1 MADTIMISPG
11 VYSRVF
17 DGTVRPAAPFGI
29 SSVIIAPRAKG
40 PAMTPVFLKDRDE
53 DEKIFGKPS
62 SNGRD
67 FGAYA
72 ARAFLDVKAAPLTMV
87 RLLGVEDTGV
97 VPGFNIGSAG
107 GIYAIGA
114 SGSHVVALVATSGAL
129 TLAGTMTSSVENLAI
144 DIAGYGAV
152 TASLVA
158 NSSKYIKKV
167 LNTDPTQWST
177 QKHFV
182 LATYDYG
189 NMTPASNNAFF
200 ATKIP
205 GANDWT
211 DAYITGATTQVISQP
226 FGSTEYGLFGIGN
239 KFAGN
244 SANTEFKISITNIKK
259 SPNPSQS
266 EFGTFTLLVRKYDD
280 NDRNPI
286 VLETFSNLT
295 LDRDAANY
303 VGRAIGDMY
312 QVWNSTTKKFDEFG
326 EFESKSQYIYIVPSL
341 DLQNGNVPDSA
352 LPFGFNGYQKLADGA
367 VSSKASF
374 PDFPFVNA
382 MTYKNDFNTKVFW
395 GIAVVNNESGTIR
408 QGVPDKA
415 IHLNKALT
423 SASGTT
429 GQKFSLKWLSGATS
443 LVSGYSST
451 ERLTE
456 TNLLAMS
463 TSIAYNTG
471 TASPTGGTSGYMS
484 LDNIENTALAKFTFV
499 PVDGFDG
506 VDVTKTNP
514 FDPSDMG
521 TTSAYQTLACRT
533 AIDMI
538 SNPEDQELNDIAIP
552 GIWASKVTEYAVEMV
567 ESRGDMFYIM
577 DISGS
582 SVDDAVDD
590 LSYRGVDSNLAA
602 TYYPWLRL
610 EDKVNKKLVE
620 VPPSTIMPAVF
631 SYSDSM
637 SFAWIAPAG
646 FTRGGLGI
654 HGVKRAK
661 DKLKKEERD
670 RLYESRIN
678 PIATFAKE
686 GVVVWGQKTLQ
697 NKESALDRINVSR
710 MILRVRREI
719 AKEATKI
726 VFEPNVADTW
736 GKFVNKVTPK
746 LERVRQNFGINEF
759 ELILDERTTTEDMI
773 ERNIMYGKLA
783 IVPTRSAE
791 KILIDFFL
799 TNTAAGFSK

>member
-17 DGTVRPAAPFGI
+17 DGTVRPAAPFGV
-29 SSVIIAPRAKG
+29 SSVIISPRAKG
-40 PAMTPVFLKDRDE
+40 PAMQPVFLKDRDE
-53 DEKIFGKPS
+53 DEKLFGLPS
-62 SNGRD
+62 SNGKD

-72 ARAFLDVKAAPLTMV
+72 ARAFLDVKAAPLTMI
-87 RLLGVEDTGV
+87 RLLGLEDTGV
-97 VPGFNIGSAG
+97 TPGFNIGSAG

-114 SGSHVVALVATSGAL
+114 SGSHVIALIASSGAVTFGG
-129 TLAGTMTSSVENLAI
+129 TLTSSVENLAI
-144 DIAGYGAV
+144 EIAGYGGV

-182 LATYDYG
+182 LATYDYA
-189 NMTPASNNAFF
+189 NMTPASSNAFF
-200 ATKIP
+200 VQKIP
-205 GANDWT
+205 GANNWNDS
-211 DAYITGATTQVISQP
+211 YITGATTQVISQP
-226 FGSTEYGLFGIGN
+226 FGTTEYGLFGIGN
-239 KFAGN
+239 QFAGN

-286 VLETFSNLT
+286 VFETFSNLT
-295 LDRDAANY
+295 LDRDAPNY
-303 VGRAIGDMY
+303 VARAIGDMY
-312 QVWNSTTKKFDEFG
+312 KVWNRSTKKFDEYG
-326 EFESKSQYIYIVPSL
+326 EFENKSQYIYVVPSV
-341 DLQNGNVPDSA
+341 DLQNGNVPDAA
-352 LPFGFNGYQKLADGA
+352 LPFGFNGYRGLTSGSFSD
-367 VSSKASF
+367 KASF
-374 PDFPFVNA
+374 PDFPFVNS
-382 MTYKNDFNTKVFW
+382 MTYKSDFNMRVFW
-395 GIAVVNNESGTIR
+395 GLSVVNNESGTIR
-408 QGVPDKA
+408 QGVPDRA
-415 IHLNKALT
+415 MHLNRALT

-429 GQKFSLKWLSGATS
+429 GQKFSLKWLSGATA
-443 LVSGYSST
+443 LVNGYSST
-451 ERLTE
+451 ERFTE
-456 TNLLAMS
+456 NNLLAMS
-463 TSIAYNTG
+463 TSIGYNTG
-471 TASPTGGTSGYMS
+471 STNPTGGTAGYMS

-506 VDVTKTNP
+506 VDVTKSNP
-514 FDPSDMG
+514 FDPSDMA
-521 TTSAYQTLACRT
+521 TTTAYQTFAYRT
-533 AIDMI
+533 AVDTI
-538 SNPEDQELNDIAIP
+538 SNPEDQELNDIALP
-552 GIWASKVTEYAVEMV
+552 GIWASKVTDYTVEMI

-590 LSYRGVDSNLAA
+590 LSYRGVDTNLAA

-620 VPPSTIMPAVF
+620 VPPSTVMPAVF

-637 SFAWIAPAG
+637 AFAWVAPAG
-646 FTRGGLGI
+646 FSRGGLGI

-670 RLYESRIN
+670 RLYETRIN
-678 PIATFAKE
+678 PIGTFSKE

-697 NKESALDRINVSR
+697 RKESALDRINVSR

-746 LERVRQNFGINEF
+746 LERVRQNFGINAF

-773 ERNIMYGKLA
+773 ERNIMYGKIA

-791 KILIDFFL
+791 KILLDFFL